1 MKNKYIPIPKTYFFI
16 SLMNPFVKLINTGV
30 TAELKLEAAYKIR
43 LSNIFLL
50 STLPLYITY
59 LIFGFY
65 YQYIVTIIFSSTL
78 ILFVAIGFYLNHTK
92 KYLAAKV
99 FLFCSSSV
107 SLMLAHNIFN
117 LDKSMLCFYFP
128 LFFAFVTFYDFVEEQ
143 KAVLPTFIFSI
154 CCLISAFILPKY
166 LFLSV
171 ILSPEA
177 KSISDNYINY
187 IFPFALSIFFIGLT
201 AHMHREMANRL
212 IASKEEAINANDA
225 KSQFLSNMSHELR
238 TPLNGIIGAT
248 NLMLEETNEAN
259 KQEYY
264 EILQYSSNHMLKLIN
279 EILDHSKAAS
289 GKINFDKTIFDLQKL
304 LKTISYSFQKQ
315 ELKNEVAFNVKI
327 DNGINFYVESDEL
340 RLIQIFNNL
349 LSNAFKFT
357 LKGSIIFEVKLLSE
371 TETNAIIHFSVKD
384 TGIGIKAAD
393 TELIFKS
400 FTQAEEGTTRKF
412 GGTGLGLT
420 ISAQLVKLFDSELKV
435 SSQYGEGSTFYFE
448 VNFLKKATNYL

>member
-1 MKNKYIPIPKTYFFI
+1 MNFFT
-16 SLMNPFVKLINTGV
+16 KLIDTGI
-30 TAELKLEAAYKIR
+30 TEELKVEAAYKIR

-65 YQYIVTIIFSSTL
+65 FHYVVTIIFSTSL
-78 ILFVAIGFYLNHTK
+78 IIFIAIGFYLNYK
-92 KYLAAKV
+92 QKYLAAKV
-99 FLFCSSSV
+99 FLFCTNSV

-128 LFFAFVTFYDFVEEQ
+128 LFFAFVTFYDFVEER

-154 CCLISAFILPKY
+154 CCLIAAFILPKY
-166 LFLSV
+166 LFISV
-171 ILSPEA
+171 ILSPVA

-187 IFPFALSIFFIGLT
+187 IFPFALSIFFIGIT
-201 AHMHREMANRL
+201 AHMHTEMANRL
-212 IASKEEAINANDA
+212 ISSKEEAINANDA

-248 NLMLEETNEAN
+248 NLVIEETNENN
-259 KQEYY
+259 KREYY

-279 EILDHSKAAS
+279 EILDYSKVAS
-289 GKINFDKTIFDLQKL
+289 GKINFDKTYFDLQKL

-315 ELKNEVAFNVKI
+315 EIKNDVTFNVKI
-327 DNGINFYVESDEL
+327 DSRINFYVESDEL

-357 LKGSIIFEVKLLSE
+357 LKGNITFEAKLLSE
-371 TETNAIIHFSVKD
+371 TETNTIIHFAVKD
-384 TGIGIKAAD
+384 TGIGIKPAD
-393 TELIFKS
+393 TDLIFKS
-400 FTQAEEGTTRKF
+400 FTQAEAGTTRKF

-420 ISAQLVKLFDSELKV
+420 ISTQLVKLFDSELKV

-448 VNFLKKATNYL
+448 VNFLKKAMNNL